1 MEGTENLT
9 YLQRMSLMGELAY
22 IFSTSI
28 HNAEMKFRIFTLFKE
43 VEKEFKEFALQ
54 ATKELTNLNEE
65 EINRLYLE
73 ASQNEVPV
81 WLWIEK
87 NIEDMK
93 GSLLLGEA
101 GSSYLKG
108 DYNKKLCREK
118 LIESAFVVF
127 ARSTLIEF
135 PQAVKELCDKIL
147 ETPELSFLATSCF
160 YISNS
165 CDEVYKFVE
174 VPKEISLT
182 LLEHSFDIKDIL
194 SFRLE
199 TQALK
204 SLNKE
209 EKPRSSKRRSSKK
222 EKTAFEKRTA
232 SNPVISIEST
242 FFTDENG
249 QCIATEGTTTAWNPI
264 EIESFSECINKKIVE
279 AFSNLINESSTT
291 KETKYI
297 VKKSYNHIKGH
308 DEFLKECE
316 TEEEAN
322 QFVKKLE
329 KTFPELQK
337 TCKFL
342 VVKKENEKGKS

>member
-147 ETPELSFLATSCF
+147 ETPGLTTG
-160 YISNS
+160 
-165 CDEVYKFVE
+165 EV
-174 VPKEISLT
+174 
-182 LLEHSFDIKDIL
+182 
-194 SFRLE
+194 
-199 TQALK
+199 Q
-204 SLNKE
+204 
-209 EKPRSSKRRSSKK
+209 EKL
-222 EKTAFEKRTA
+222 
-232 SNPVISIEST
+232 V
-242 FFTDENG
+242 
-249 QCIATEGTTTAWNPI
+249 
-264 EIESFSECINKKIVE
+264 
-279 AFSNLINESSTT
+279 
-291 KETKYI
+291 
-297 VKKSYNHIKGH
+297 
-308 DEFLKECE
+308 EFLGH
-316 TEEEAN
+316 TPI
-322 QFVKKLE
+322 QVFVGAILG
-329 KTFPELQK
+329 FI
-337 TCKFL
+337 
-342 VVKKENEKGKS
+342 VGAIA